1 MGFHSRFKRGNG
13 DVVKSTL
20 DVQEDPQGVVT
31 IKNRFLYVANNSA
44 EGYVTRVI
52 LPKGMLV
59 VMHRRG
65 YKAGLFSFPKH
76 ELFECFEE
84 E

>member
-20 DVQEDPQGVVT
+20 DVQKNSQGVLT
-31 IKNRFLYVANNSA
+31 IKYRFFNVAHNSA
-44 EGYVTRVI
+44 KSYVTRVVF
-52 LPKGMLV
+52 PKGMLV

-65 YKAGLFSFPKH
+65 YETGLFSFPEHK
-76 ELFECFEE
+76 LFKCFEE